1 MNQSSEFS
9 RREFIRKGSI
19 VGAGL
24 GSSLLGSYLNFNN
37 LSGPTSYSTSSTT
50 QKLLDLLELKY
61 PIVQAPMGGVVSS
74 QLVSAVAGTGAFGG
88 LPLTW
93 TGPEAAVKKI
103 KMVQESGGSFYINF
117 VLKEIPPCLTEAL
130 DAGVKTVQFSWGMP
144 SREQVKEIR
153 KAGAHLGIQVT
164 SAGSAQAALDLGAD
178 YLVCQGLEAGG
189 HVHAT
194 RSLEKALEE
203 VLPIAKNV
211 PVVASGGIANGT
223 VMKKYMDLG
232 AAGVVMGSRFLATQD
247 SAAHQDYKK
256 AIVKASSEDTVFTC
270 NMNKGWDNAT
280 HRILRNS
287 THENWESA
295 GCPFMGERPGEHD
308 ILGTTGSMKIV
319 RYSPPC
325 PNTSTKGDIEAMTQY
340 AGMGIDHIHD
350 LPKVGELVP
359 RIWSE
364 FLKA

>member
-1 MNQSSEFS
+1 MSQSSDFS

-24 GSSLLGSYLNFNN
+24 GSSLLGSYLNFN
-37 LSGPTSYSTSSTT
+37 PTSGSIAYNASSNT
-50 QKLLDLLELKY
+50 KRLLDLLELKY

-74 QLVSAVAGTGAFGG
+74 RLVSAVASAGAFGG
-88 LPLTW
+88 FPLTW
-93 TGPEAAVKKI
+93 TGPENAVKKI
-103 KMVQESGGSFYINF
+103 KVVQESGGPFYVNF
-117 VLKEIPPCLTEAL
+117 VLKEVPPCLTEAL

-144 SREQVKEIR
+144 TKEQVNAIR
-153 KAGAHLGIQVT
+153 KAGANLGIQVT
-164 SAGSAQAALDLGAD
+164 SAGSAKAALDLGAD

-189 HVHAT
+189 HVHGT
-194 RSLEKALEE
+194 RPLEKALEQ
-203 VLPIAKNV
+203 VLPIAKDI
-211 PVVASGGIANGT
+211 PVVASGGIANGAI
-223 VMKKYMDLG
+223 MKRYMDLG

-247 SAAHQDYKK
+247 SVAHDDYKK
-256 AIVKASSEDTVFTC
+256 AIVSASSEDTVFTC

-287 THENWESA
+287 TFENWESA

-308 ILGTTGSMKIV
+308 ILGTSGSMEIV

-325 PNTSTKGDIEAMTQY
+325 PNTSTKGNIEAMTQY

-350 LPKVGELVP
+350 LPKVSDLVP